1 MFPRSVYSMTP
12 KRFDNIATLQP
23 IPAVLM
29 AKPYRL
35 QLSELSLAPLPR
47 GQVGTIVEIYTTQT
61 DPHYLIEFSDRQ
73 GRAYESN
80 FQKELPKL
88 IVKRNQVKLIIV
100 DPKTEVIVKWT
111 D

>member
-1 MFPRSVYSMTP
+1 MTP
-12 KRFDNIATLQP
+12 KRFDTIATLQP

-61 DPHYLIEFSDRQ
+61 DP
-73 GRAYESN
+73 
-80 FQKELPKL
+80 
-88 IVKRNQVKLIIV
+88 II
-100 DPKTEVIVKWT
+100 
-111 D
+111 